1 MPSTESLNH
10 FLSSSLS
17 PLPIQSYSE
26 RDFKQ
31 INRSSKSSTSSI
43 KSNLAIQLQ
52 TFSNQNDI
60 PDGSETNIDNDEVNE
75 DEDGDGQERC
85 SNFDDENDA
94 EQKTSP
100 SEVVYRKN
108 KTKNKTKNS
117 KNDRSKIQNS
127 QNKSLMDQTES
138 LITEEEDAFGQRET
152 WNKKLDFLLSVIG
165 FAVDLSNV
173 WRFPYLCFKNGGGA
187 FLIPYLI
194 MWAIGGVPLFFM
206 ELALG
211 QYHRQGAI
219 TCWSRVVPLFKGGL
233 SSSRRNFIVESLIL
247 SEISQ
252 GIGYSVVLIAFYV
265 DLYYNVIIAWALH
278 FFFKSFST
286 ALPWSRCN
294 NPWNTEKCFEITDIT
309 NKTIKTNA
317 SNLIRNSAALEYFS
331 RRFLQFHES
340 SGINDLGQ
348 VRIEIAISLL
358 LVYLI
363 CYFSLWKG
371 ISTSG
376 KVVWFTA
383 LFPYLVLFVLL
394 IRGIML
400 PGAID
405 GIRYYLTPDFNALFN
420 ANVWVDAAT
429 QVFFSLG
436 PGFGVLL
443 AFASYNEFHNNVQ
456 RDAVVTSAIN
466 SATSFLAGF
475 VIFSVLGYMAKRLE
489 VDIQDIA
496 AEGPGL
502 VFIVYPEAIST
513 MPAGPIWAVIFF
525 LMLLTLGLDSSFG
538 GSEAIITAISDE
550 YPIVKRN
557 RETFV
562 AILFSFYFL
571 IGLAS
576 CTQGGVYIVHFM
588 DRFAAGYS
596 ILFAVLFESIAISW
610 IYGVRRFS
618 KDIKLMVGFEIFGWW
633 KFCWAF
639 MAPFFI
645 MFIIIYGLISYE
657 PLSYY
662 DYEYPIWINY
672 LGLAVAS
679 SSVLCIPIT
688 AIWLLFKTPGTFKER
703 LFKLLKPYE
712 EQRRK
717 ILMLRVSNVSKS
729 MDAFIPMPSASSPI
743 SKV

>member
-1 MPSTESLNH
+1 
-10 FLSSSLS
+10 
-17 PLPIQSYSE
+17 
-26 RDFKQ
+26 
-31 INRSSKSSTSSI
+31 
-43 KSNLAIQLQ
+43 
-52 TFSNQNDI
+52 
-60 PDGSETNIDNDEVNE
+60 
-75 DEDGDGQERC
+75 
-85 SNFDDENDA
+85 
-94 EQKTSP
+94 
-100 SEVVYRKN
+100 
-108 KTKNKTKNS
+108 
-117 KNDRSKIQNS
+117 
-127 QNKSLMDQTES
+127 
-138 LITEEEDAFGQRET
+138 
-152 WNKKLDFLLSVIG
+152 
-165 FAVDLSNV
+165 

-194 MWAIGGVPLFFM
+194 MLAIGGVPLFFM

-211 QYHRQGAI
+211 QYHRKGAI
-219 TCWSRVVPLFKGGL
+219 TCWSRVVPLFK
-233 SSSRRNFIVESLIL
+233 
-247 SEISQ
+247 

-286 ALPWSRCN
+286 ELPWSKCN
-294 NPWNTEKCFEITDIT
+294 NEWNTEKCFEINELIINNNNNRTT
-309 NKTIKTNA
+309 NISGNT

-331 RRFLQFHES
+331 RQFLQFHQS
-340 SGINDLGQ
+340 PGIQNLGEI
-348 VRIEIAISLL
+348 RLEIACSLL
-358 LVYLI
+358 MVYII

-383 LFPYLVLFVLL
+383 LFPYVVLFILL

-405 GIRYYLTPDFNALFN
+405 GIRYYLTPDFNALYD

-443 AFASYNEFHNNVQ
+443 AFASYNKFHNNVH
-456 RDAVVTSAIN
+456 RDAVLTSAIN

-475 VIFSVLGYMAKRLE
+475 VIFSVLGYMAKRLD
-489 VDIQDIA
+489 VDIRDIA

-513 MPAGPIWAVIFF
+513 MPAGPIWAIIFF

-550 YPIVKRN
+550 YPLVKRN

-562 AILFSFYFL
+562 AILFSIYFL

-596 ILFAVLFESIAISW
+596 ILFAVLFEAIAISW

-618 KDIKLMVGFEIFGWW
+618 QDIKLMVGFEICWWW
-633 KFCWAF
+633 KFCWAI

-645 MFIIIYGLISYE
+645 MFIIVYGLINYE
-657 PLSYY
+657 PLKYH
-662 DYEYPIWINY
+662 DYEYPMWVNY
-672 LGLAVAS
+672 LGLLIAS
-679 SSVLCIPIT
+679 SSILCIPIT
-688 AIWLLFKTPGTFKER
+688 AIWMILITSGSLKER
-703 LFKLLKPYE
+703 IIKLLKPYDD
-712 EQRRK
+712 QRRK
-717 ILMLRVSNVSKS
+717 ILMLRVGGGKQSKHSMDTFQSIRSPVSK
-729 MDAFIPMPSASSPI
+729 
-743 SKV
+743 V